1 MHSST
6 LEIPRSPKMAP
17 GSQNHWKW
25 LPNSFQIDDKLP
37 KLNQFVPTGTNCISL
52 FRYMR
57 WTTQLNPNP
66 RKCDPATYVWTLAV
80 ARWAQD
86 NSKVTQN
93 LKTKWKWH
101 PDTMFFVFVTWF
113 SVHFAKH
120 HEAMRSHHITA
131 LAASHLHEWPTFTRA
146 TTRAT
151 MPGKLTPSKEGL
163 AAWGAGQG
171 NLMMGR
177 PGKTWL

>member
-1 MHSST
+1 MC
-6 LEIPRSPKMAP
+6 IR
-17 GSQNHWKW
+17 
-25 LPNSFQIDDKLP
+25 DR
-37 KLNQFVPTGTNCISL
+37 LNQFMPTGTNCISL

-120 HEAMRSHHITA
+120 HEAHLRSHHITT
-131 LAASHLHEWPTFTRA
+131 LAASHLHEWPTYTRA
-146 TTRAT
+146 TNARETHTIQWGVGGMRRK
-151 MPGKLTPSKEGL
+151 PGKFPKPISFEYKSRDQFSHMQRGTTYVGGYIAHNFLGTAL
-163 AAWGAGQG
+163 
-171 NLMMGR
+171 N
-177 PGKTWL
+177 